1 MKVAS
6 KLAILLSIGS
16 FVSFASAK
24 SLEQTYLDN
33 CRKDPG
39 VPIPISVVSPQV
51 DSGTIPGESVEVEF
65 TVNTTGKPSNISVLS
80 SKDYALSDAVV
91 TAVKQWQFKP
101 AQKDGAPV
109 ATKVILPVRVV
120 NSDVSDRFAAN

>member
-6 KLAILLSIGS
+6 KLAILLSLGT
-16 FVSFASAK
+16 FGSFASAK

-33 CRKDPG
+33 CRKDSNVP
-39 VPIPISVVSPQV
+39 VPIIVVSPQV
-51 DSGTIPGESVEVEF
+51 DSALVGETVEVEF
-65 TVNTTGKPSNISVLS
+65 TVSTAGKPSNVSVLS
-80 SKDYALSDAVV
+80 SKDAALSDAVV

-120 NSDVSDRFAAN
+120 DTDSNRFAAN

>member
-6 KLAILLSIGS
+6 KLAILLSLGT
-16 FVSFASAK
+16 FATLASAK
-24 SLEQTYLDN
+24 TLEQSYLDN

-39 VPIPISVVSPQV
+39 IPVPVSVVSPQV
-51 DSGTIPGESVEVEF
+51 DAGDIGETVEVEF
-65 TVNTTGKPSNISVLS
+65 TVNTAGKPSGISVLS
-80 SKDYALSDAVV
+80 SKDGALSEAVV

-101 AQKDGAPV
+101 ATKDGAPV

-120 NSDVSDRFAAN
+120 DEAASNGYAAN

>member
-33 CRKDPG
+33 CRKDSNIP
-39 VPIPISVVSPQV
+39 VPISVVSPQV
-51 DSGTIPGESVEVEF
+51 DFATAGESVEVEF
-65 TVNTTGKPSNISVLS
+65 TVSTAGKPSNISVLS
-80 SKDYALSDAVV
+80 SKDFALSDAVV
-91 TAVKQWQFKP
+91 NAVKQWQFKP

-120 NSDVSDRFAAN
+120 NTEDSNRFAAN